1 MGFSVPISGMFSPS
15 TMAYGAG
22 LGLVAMLSKY
32 LAGFMLYKF
41 KDVIGWAMASR
52 GELGF
57 LVANQLFVLGRIS
70 EFAYMMAIWAL
81 LLSNIFPPI
90 ALRYSLEK
98 IAHQHLATPPS
109 NKSTPD
115 NAAEKKMCSNN
126 LSKLV
131 I

>member
-32 LAGFMLYKF
+32 LAGFMFYKF

-57 LVANQLFVLGRIS
+57 LVANQLFVLGQIS
-70 EFAYMMAIWAL
+70 EFAYMVAIWAL

-90 ALRYSLEK
+90 ALRYSLDK
-98 IAHQHLATPPS
+98 IAKERFDLVHLDI
-109 NKSTPD
+109 D
-115 NAAEKKMCSNN
+115 NR
-126 LSKLV
+126 
-131 I
+131 